1 MTSWASFA
9 KRNIQAQPSNQPPVQ
24 TMPQLTQVTSVTS
37 VPSPFGF
44 IDQTI
49 DQTQKA
55 LDRLAREEQSQCRP
69 TYIHLTHPDAPSVHP
84 IFKTT
89 EEGYQWMRNQEIQN
103 SKYSD
108 EVFNCRML
116 EWRTK
121 NNWLLPPMKTVVTQ
135 EEQRRGFYVSLEL
148 DKTGNPMVK
157 YATPYS
163 TAHDLQN
170 AELVNMMWCLIH
182 SRADNLVACK
192 TVGEFKALFDQTIRL
207 EYPAY
212 ERRMNRIVN
221 PRKLLWLFSQ
231 KANVFPGKARFGTDR
246 WTVDPNYQYPAP
258 VFDPKVYTKSMVFF
272 NPNDGC
278 RRCACA
284 AKPVYLVGAAGG
296 RDETGICVVERLTQ
310 FGDEAKIRWLLSA
323 AQLRKMERVVFS
335 PDYCPFR
342 GEFVDSDSDDYMY

>member
-1 MTSWASFA
+1 MM
-9 KRNIQAQPSNQPPVQ
+9 QPFD
-24 TMPQLTQVTSVTS
+24 
-37 VPSPFGF
+37 FGF
-44 IDQTI
+44 VDQSCDI
-49 DQTQKA
+49 KQRA
-55 LDRLAREEQSQCRP
+55 LATLAREEQAQCRP
-69 TYIHLTHPDAPSVHP
+69 TNIYMIRPDAPSVWP

-89 EEGYQWMRNQEIQN
+89 EEQYHWMRNQEKKN
-103 SKYSD
+103 SDYSD
-108 EVFNCRML
+108 EVFDRRML

-121 NNWLLPPMKTVVTQ
+121 NNWLLPPMKTAVTQ
-135 EEQRRGFYVSLEL
+135 EEQRHGFYVSFEL
-148 DKTGNPMVK
+148 DKPGNPMVK

-192 TVGEFKALFDQTIRL
+192 TVGEFNALFDQTVRL

-231 KANVFPGKARFGTDR
+231 KANVFPGKARFGTAR

-272 NPNDGC
+272 NPSDDY
-278 RRCACA
+278 RCCANA

-335 PDYCPFR
+335 PDCCPFR
-342 GEFVDSDSDDYMY
+342 TSQAYDSDDYYTDDWL

>member
-1 MTSWASFA
+1 
-9 KRNIQAQPSNQPPVQ
+9 
-24 TMPQLTQVTSVTS
+24 MPQVTS

-89 EEGYQWMRNQEIQN
+89 EEGYQCMRNQEIQN

-108 EVFNCRML
+108 EVFKCRML

-121 NNWLLPPMKTVVTQ
+121 NNWLLPPMKTAVTQ

-148 DKTGNPMVK
+148 DQTGNPMVK

-182 SRADNLVACK
+182 SRADDLVACK
-192 TVGEFKALFDQTIRL
+192 TVGEFKALFDRTIRL

-231 KANVFPGKARFGTDR
+231 KANVFPGKARFGTAR

-272 NPNDGC
+272 NPSDGC
-278 RRCACA
+278 RRYACA

-323 AQLRKMERVVFS
+323 AQLRKMERVAFVS
-335 PDYCPFR
+335 DCCPFR
-342 GEFVDSDSDDYMY
+342 GEFVGSDSDDYIY